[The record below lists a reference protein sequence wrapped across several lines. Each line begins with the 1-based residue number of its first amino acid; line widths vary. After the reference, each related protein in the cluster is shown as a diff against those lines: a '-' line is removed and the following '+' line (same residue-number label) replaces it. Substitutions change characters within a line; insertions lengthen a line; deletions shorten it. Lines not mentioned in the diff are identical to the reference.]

1 MKKKSTTSNKPIV
14 YYAPPEV
21 GMGAT
26 IQIGSDS
33 IPATIIQVT
42 RNNRRVV
49 VQEDLATRTDNNG
62 MSDSQQYTYQ
72 ADPQGAI
79 YIATLRKD
87 GKYRLEG
94 GKTPVT
100 LGFRRKYYD
109 YSF

>member
-1 MKKKSTTSNKPIV
+1 MKKKSTISNV
-14 YYAPPEV
+14 SFTPPEV

-42 RNNRRVV
+42 SNCKRVV
-49 VQEDLATRTDNNG
+49 VQEDLATRTDKNG
-62 MSDSQQYTYQ
+62 MSESQQYTYQ
-72 ADPQGAI
+72 SDPKGTI

-87 GKYRLEG
+87 GRYRITG
-94 GKTPVT
+94 GKLPVT
-100 LGFRRKYYD
+100 LGIRRKYYD